1 MPLPR
6 NTITHALIISGTL
19 MLAGCMMVGPDF
31 ARPPVKAVDQYK
43 STAQTEFTE
52 SLGENSNKILDP
64 VEWWKSFND
73 PTLNALLKQA
83 TAQNLTLQ
91 QTALRIY
98 QLQAQL
104 GVSDAALLPSANLS
118 ASYSNARN
126 SAIQEAIN
134 DSNNLVSKNALV
146 QVSWELDFWGK
157 NRRGIQ
163 SSLSSY
169 LSGVAAFYSADVSL
183 TADVANTYINIR
195 NYEELI
201 MVAKTNLA
209 LQKESLRIA
218 GVRFKYGA
226 TSMLDLSQAQ
236 AQYEQT
242 KAQIPALI
250 ANLKKNQHAMS
261 ILLGEPPEYYEKT
274 YGNTKGSL
282 KPPSELGVGMPR
294 DLLRRRP
301 DVLQAEFDAAS
312 KSALIGVSKAQLF
325 PTFTLGGLFGY
336 ATSNYGTLSSAN
348 LFSWGNNSSGVNA
361 GISLPLFYR
370 GAIVDQVRVQ
380 DAIFQQSL
388 LAYQNQVLN
397 AQKEVEDSLITIS
410 TTKSSKEDL
419 TRGVVAAQSAADLA
433 LERYKAGQNDYTTVI
448 TAQQNLLNIQNSL
461 VQTSSNELIGYVGA
475 FKALGGGW
483 TADMSPPKLPDQM
496 VADMTDRT
504 DWGSVLT
511 RAGDPLTVK
520 ASKFLVDAPDP
531 SKPTQTTMPA
541 TLNMPSN
548 TTTPPTQGSAAPWKI
563 Y

>member
-1 MPLPR
+1 MPLFR
-6 NTITHALIISGTL
+6 ITIAYLAVIASTF
-19 MLAGCMMVGPDF
+19 MLAGCLMVGPDYS
-31 ARPPVKAVDQYK
+31 RPPVKAEEQYK
-43 STAQTEFTE
+43 TSKQTEFTE

-73 PTLNALLKQA
+73 PTLNALLKEA
-83 TAQNLTLQ
+83 TSQNLSLQ

-104 GVSDAALLPSANLS
+104 GVSEATLLPSANLS
-118 ASYSNARN
+118 ASYNNNRN
-126 SAIQEAIN
+126 SSIQEAIN

-146 QVSWELDFWGK
+146 QMSWELDFWGK
-157 NRRGIQ
+157 NRRSVQ
-163 SSLSSY
+163 SSLNSY
-169 LSGVAAFYSADVSL
+169 LSGVAAYYSADVSL

-195 NYEELI
+195 NFEELI
-201 MVAKTNLA
+201 AVAKTNLA

-218 GVRFKYGA
+218 GARFKYGA

-242 KAQIPALI
+242 KAQIPGLL

-261 ILLGEPPEYYEKT
+261 ILLGQLPNYYEKT
-274 YGNTKGSL
+274 YGNSKGSL
-282 KPPSELGVGMPR
+282 KPPVELGVGMPI

-312 KSALIGVSKAQLF
+312 KSALIGVNKAQLY
-325 PTFTLGGLFGY
+325 PTFTLSGTFGY
-336 ATSNYGTLSSAN
+336 ATSNYGNLTSPN
-348 LFSWGNNSSGVNA
+348 LFSWGNNSSGVSA
-361 GISLPLFYR
+361 GLYLPLFYR

-397 AQKEVEDSLITIS
+397 AQKEVEDSLVTIS

-419 TRGVVAAQSAADLA
+419 ARGVIAAQSAADLA
-433 LERYKAGQNDYTTVI
+433 LERYKTGQNDYTTVI

-483 TADMSPPKLPDQM
+483 TSDMSPPKLPDQM
-496 VADMTDRT
+496 IADMTDRT
-504 DWGSVLT
+504 DWGSVLNRT
-511 RAGDPLTVK
+511 GDPLTVK
-520 ASKFLVDAPDP
+520 VSKFLVDTPDP
-531 SKPTQTTMPA
+531 SKPAQA
-541 TLNMPSN
+541 IAPSKAN
-548 TTTPPTQGSAAPWKI
+548 TPINTSTKPTQGSTAP
-563 Y
+563 

>member
-1 MPLPR
+1 MPLSR
-6 NTITHALIISGTL
+6 ISTAYL
-19 MLAGCMMVGPDF
+19 AVIVSTFMLAGCLMVGPDYS
-31 ARPPVKAVDQYK
+31 RPPVKAEEQYK
-43 STAQTEFTE
+43 TSTQTEFTE

-73 PTLNALLKQA
+73 PTLNVLLKQA
-83 TAQNLTLQ
+83 TSQNLSLQ

-104 GVSDAALLPSANLS
+104 GVSDATLLPSANLS
-118 ASYSNARN
+118 ASYNNNRN
-126 SAIQEAIN
+126 SSIQEAIN

-146 QVSWELDFWGK
+146 QMSWELDFWGK
-157 NRRGIQ
+157 NRRGVQ
-163 SSLSSY
+163 SSLNSY
-169 LSGVAAFYSADVSL
+169 LSGVAAYYSADVSL

-195 NYEELI
+195 NFEELI
-201 MVAKTNLA
+201 AVAKTNLA

-218 GVRFKYGA
+218 GARFKYGA

-242 KAQIPALI
+242 KAQIPGLL

-261 ILLGEPPEYYEKT
+261 ILLGEPPNYYEKT
-274 YGNTKGSL
+274 YGNTKGRL
-282 KPPSELGVGMPR
+282 KPPVDLGVGMPI

-312 KSALIGVSKAQLF
+312 KSALIGVNKAQLY
-325 PTFTLGGLFGY
+325 PTFTLGGTFGY
-336 ATSNYGTLSSAN
+336 ATSNYGNLTSPN
-348 LFSWGNNSSGVNA
+348 LFSWGNNSSGVTA
-361 GISLPLFYR
+361 GLYLPLFYR

-388 LAYQNQVLN
+388 LSYQNQVLN
-397 AQKEVEDSLITIS
+397 AQKEVEDSLVTIS

-419 TRGVVAAQSAADLA
+419 ARGVIAAQSAADLA
-433 LERYKAGQNDYTTVI
+433 LERYKTGQNDYTTVI

-496 VADMTDRT
+496 IADMTDRT
-504 DWGSVLT
+504 DWGSVLNRT
-511 RAGDPLTVK
+511 GDPLTVK
-520 ASKFLVDAPDP
+520 VSKFLVDTPDP
-531 SKPTQTTMPA
+531 SKATQAIAPSK
-541 TLNMPSN
+541 SN
-548 TTTPPTQGSAAPWKI
+548 TPLNSPTKPTQGSTAP
-563 Y
+563 

>member
-118 ASYSNARN
+118 ASYSNTRN

-218 GVRFKYGA
+218 GARFKYGA

-261 ILLGEPPEYYEKT
+261 ILLGEPPDYYEKT

-325 PTFTLGGLFGY
+325 PTFTLGGIFGY

-361 GISLPLFYR
+361 GLYLPLFYR

-531 SKPTQTTMPA
+531 LKPTQTTVPA
-541 TLNMPSN
+541 TLNTPSN
-548 TTTPPTQGSAAPWKI
+548 TTTPPTQGSAAP
-563 Y
+563 

>member
-118 ASYSNARN
+118 ASFSNTRN

-218 GVRFKYGA
+218 GARFKYGA

-531 SKPTQTTMPA
+531 LKPTQTTVPA
-541 TLNMPSN
+541 TLNTPSN
-548 TTTPPTQGSAAPWKI
+548 TTTPPTQGSAAP
-563 Y
+563 

>member
-1 MPLPR
+1 
-6 NTITHALIISGTL
+6 
-19 MLAGCMMVGPDF
+19 MLAGCLMVGPDYS
-31 ARPPVKAVDQYK
+31 RPPVKAVDQYQ
-43 STAQTEFTE
+43 STTQTEFTE

-83 TAQNLTLQ
+83 TLQNLNLQ

-104 GVSDAALLPSANLS
+104 GVSEGAFLPSANLS
-118 ASYSNARN
+118 ASYSNNRN

-134 DSNNLVSKNALV
+134 DSNNLVSRNALI

-163 SSLSSY
+163 SSLTSY
-169 LSGVAAFYSADVSL
+169 LSGVAAYYSADVSL

-201 MVAKTNLA
+201 TVAKTNLE

-218 GVRFKYGA
+218 GARYKYGA

-242 KAQIPALI
+242 KAQIPGLI
-250 ANLKKNQHAMS
+250 ANLRKNQHAMS
-261 ILLGEPPEYYEKT
+261 ILLGEPPDYYEKT
-274 YGNTKGSL
+274 YGKTKGTL
-282 KPPSELGVGMPR
+282 KPPVELGVGMPR

-312 KSALIGVSKAQLF
+312 KSALIGVNKAQLF
-325 PTFTLGGLFGY
+325 PTFTLGGTFGY
-336 ATSNYGTLSSAN
+336 SNSNYGNLTSAN
-348 LFSWGNNSSGVNA
+348 LFSWGNSSSGVTA
-361 GISLPLFYR
+361 GLYLPLFYR

-388 LAYQNQVLN
+388 LAYQNLVLN

-419 TRGVVAAQSAADLA
+419 SRGVVAAQSAADLA

-448 TAQQNLLNIQNSL
+448 TAQQSLLNIQNSL

-483 TADMSPPKLPDQM
+483 SADMNPPKLPDEM
-496 VADMTDRT
+496 IADMTDRT

-520 ASKFLVDAPDP
+520 AGKFLVDAPDP
-531 SKPTQTTMPA
+531 SKPVQTTVPA
-541 TLNMPSN
+541 KSN
-548 TTTPPTQGSAAPWKI
+548 TPTTTPPTQGSAAP
-563 Y
+563 

>member
-1 MPLPR
+1 MPLFR
-6 NTITHALIISGTL
+6 ISTAYLVAITSTF
-19 MLAGCMMVGPDF
+19 MLAGCLMVGPDYS
-31 ARPPVKAVDQYK
+31 RPPVKAEEQYK
-43 STAQTEFTE
+43 TSTQTEFTE

-73 PTLNALLKQA
+73 PTLNALLKEA
-83 TAQNLTLQ
+83 TSQNLSLQ

-104 GVSDAALLPSANLS
+104 GVSEATLLPSANLS
-118 ASYSNARN
+118 ASYNNNRN
-126 SAIQEAIN
+126 SSIQEAIN

-146 QVSWELDFWGK
+146 QMSWELDFWGK
-157 NRRGIQ
+157 NRRSVQ
-163 SSLSSY
+163 SSLNSY
-169 LSGVAAFYSADVSL
+169 LSGVAAYYSADVSL
-183 TADVANTYINIR
+183 TADMANTYINIR
-195 NYEELI
+195 NFEELI
-201 MVAKTNLA
+201 AVAKTNLA

-218 GVRFKYGA
+218 GARFKYGA

-242 KAQIPALI
+242 KAQIPGLL
-250 ANLKKNQHAMS
+250 ANLKKNQHAIS
-261 ILLGEPPEYYEKT
+261 ILLGQLPNYYEKT

-282 KPPSELGVGMPR
+282 KPPVELGVGMPI

-301 DVLQAEFDAAS
+301 DILQAEFDAAS
-312 KSALIGVSKAQLF
+312 KSALIGVNKAQLY
-325 PTFTLGGLFGY
+325 PTFTLSGTFGY
-336 ATSNYGTLSSAN
+336 ATSNYGNLTSPN
-348 LFSWGNNSSGVNA
+348 LFSWGNNSSGVSA
-361 GISLPLFYR
+361 GLYLPLFYR

-419 TRGVVAAQSAADLA
+419 GRGVIAAQSAADLA
-433 LERYKAGQNDYTTVI
+433 LERYKTGQNDYTTVI

-504 DWGSVLT
+504 DWGSVLNRT
-511 RAGDPLTVK
+511 GDPLTVK
-520 ASKFLVDAPDP
+520 VSKFLVDTPDP
-531 SKPTQTTMPA
+531 SQPTQANAPSK
-541 TLNMPSN
+541 SN
-548 TTTPPTQGSAAPWKI
+548 TPLITPTKPTQGSTAP
-563 Y
+563 

>member
-1 MPLPR
+1 MSSLTPKNLLCYVPLIGSAFLL
-6 NTITHALIISGTL
+6 TA
-19 MLAGCMMVGPDF
+19 CFMVGPDYS
-31 ARPPVKAVDQYK
+31 RPSVKAVDQYRA
-43 STAQTEFTE
+43 STQTEFTE

-64 VEWWKSFND
+64 VEWWQSFND

-83 TAQNLTLQ
+83 TAQNLSLQ

-104 GVSDAALLPSANLS
+104 GVSDAAFLPSANLS
-118 ASYSNARN
+118 ASYSNNRN

-146 QVSWELDFWGK
+146 QLNWELDFWGK
-157 NRRGIQ
+157 ARRGIE

-169 LSGVAAFYSADVSL
+169 LSGVAAYYSADVSL

-201 MVAKTNLA
+201 EVARTNLE

-218 GVRFKYGA
+218 SARFKYGA

-236 AQYEQT
+236 SQYEQT
-242 KAQIPALI
+242 KAQIPGLI
-250 ANLKKNQHAMS
+250 ANLRKAQHAMS

-282 KPPSELGVGMPR
+282 RPPNELGIGMPR

-301 DVLQAEFDAAS
+301 DVLQAEFNAAS
-312 KSALIGVSKAQLF
+312 QSALIGVNKSQLF
-325 PTFTLGGLFGY
+325 PSFTLGGTFGY
-336 ATSNYGTLSSAN
+336 STSNYGNLTSAN
-348 LFSWGNNSSGVNA
+348 LFSWGNNSSGVSV
-361 GISLPLFYR
+361 GLYLPLFYR

-380 DAIFQQSL
+380 DSVFQQSL

-397 AQKEVEDSLITIS
+397 AQKEVEDALVTIS

-419 TRGVVAAQSAADLA
+419 GRGVIAAKSAADLS
-433 LERYKAGQNDYTTVI
+433 LERYKTGQNDYTTVI
-448 TAQQNLLNIQNSL
+448 TAQQSLLSMQNSL
-461 VQTSSNELIGYVGA
+461 VQTKSSELIGYVGA

-483 TADMSPPKLPDQM
+483 SADMSPPKLPDTM
-496 VADMTDRT
+496 VADMADRT

-511 RAGDPLTVK
+511 RSGDPLTVK
-520 ASKFLVDAPDP
+520 ASRLVVDAPDP
-531 SKPTQTTMPA
+531 SKPIKTPIPIPLTT
-541 TLNMPSN
+541 
-548 TTTPPTQGSAAPWKI
+548 PTQGSAAP
-563 Y
+563 

>member
-1 MPLPR
+1 MPLYR
-6 NTITHALIISGTL
+6 NSAAYLLVIVSTL
-19 MLAGCMMVGPDF
+19 MLAGCIMVGPDYS
-31 ARPPVKAVDQYK
+31 RPPVKTVEQYK
-43 STAQTEFTE
+43 TSAQSEFTE

-64 VEWWKSFND
+64 VDWWKSFND

-104 GVSDAALLPSANLS
+104 GVSDATLLPSANLS
-118 ASYSNARN
+118 ASYNNNRN

-134 DSNNLVSKNALV
+134 DANNLVSKNALV
-146 QVSWELDFWGK
+146 QMSWELDFWGK

-169 LSGVAAFYSADVSL
+169 LSGVAAYYSADVSL
-183 TADVANTYINIR
+183 TADVASTYINIR

-201 MVAKTNLA
+201 AVAKTNLA

-218 GVRFKYGA
+218 GARFKYGA

-242 KAQIPALI
+242 KAQIPSLV

-261 ILLGEPPEYYEKT
+261 ILLGEPPNYYEKT

-282 KPPSELGVGMPR
+282 KAPTELGIGMPR

-325 PTFTLGGLFGY
+325 PTFTLSGMFGY
-336 ATSNYGTLSSAN
+336 STSNYGSLTSPN
-348 LFSWGNNSSGVNA
+348 LFSWGNNSSGVSA
-361 GISLPLFYR
+361 GLYLPLFYR

-388 LAYQNQVLN
+388 LTYQNQVLN

-419 TRGVVAAQSAADLA
+419 GRGVIAAQSAADLA
-433 LERYKAGQNDYTTVI
+433 LERYKTGQSDYTTVI

-483 TADMSPPKLPDQM
+483 TADMSPPQLPDQM
-496 VADMTDRT
+496 IADMADRT

-520 ASKFLVDAPDP
+520 VSKFLVNAPDP
-531 SKPTQTTMPA
+531 SEPAKTTVPA
-541 TLNMPSN
+541 KLTTPSN
-548 TTTPPTQGSAAPWKI
+548 TPTPPTQGSAAP
-563 Y
+563 

>member
-6 NTITHALIISGTL
+6 NTTAYALTIASIWA
-19 MLAGCMMVGPDF
+19 LAGCMMVGPDYS
-31 ARPPVKAVDQYK
+31 RPPVKTIDQYK
-43 STAQTEFTE
+43 SSTQTEFTE

-64 VEWWKSFND
+64 VEWWQSFND
-73 PTLNALLKQA
+73 PTLNTLLKQA

-104 GVSDAALLPSANLS
+104 GVSDAALLPSLNLS
-118 ASYSNARN
+118 ASYSNTRN

-146 QVSWELDFWGK
+146 QMSWELDFWGK

-195 NYEELI
+195 NYEDLI
-201 MVAKTNLA
+201 EVAKTNLA

-218 GVRFKYGA
+218 GARFKYGA

-242 KAQIPALI
+242 KAQIPGLV

-282 KPPSELGVGMPR
+282 KPPTALGIGMPR

-325 PTFTLGGLFGY
+325 PTFTLGGIFGY

-348 LFSWGNNSSGVNA
+348 LFSWGNNSTGVNA

-419 TRGVVAAQSAADLA
+419 SRGVIAAQSAADLA

-496 VADMTDRT
+496 IADMTDRT

-520 ASKFLVDAPDP
+520 ASKFLVDTPDP
-531 SKPTQTTMPA
+531 AKSA
-541 TLNMPSN
+541 TPSVAP
-548 TTTPPTQGSAAPWKI
+548 TTTPSNITTPPSQGSTAP
-563 Y
+563 

>member
-6 NTITHALIISGTL
+6 NALSYTL
-19 MLAGCMMVGPDF
+19 VATSTLILAGCIMVGPDY
-31 ARPPVKAVDQYK
+31 ARPPVKAADQFK
-43 STAQTEFTE
+43 SSTQTEFTE

-64 VEWWKSFND
+64 VEWWQSFND
-73 PTLNALLKQA
+73 PTLNTLLKQA

-91 QTALRIY
+91 QTAIRIY

-118 ASYSNARN
+118 ASYSNTRN
-126 SAIQEAIN
+126 SAIQEAIS

-157 NRRGIQ
+157 NRRGVQ
-163 SSLSSY
+163 SSLTSY
-169 LSGVAAFYSADVSL
+169 MSGVAAYYSADVSL

-195 NYEELI
+195 NYEQLI
-201 MVAKTNLA
+201 EVAKTNLA

-218 GVRFKYGA
+218 GARFKYGA

-242 KAQIPALI
+242 KAQIPGLI
-250 ANLKKNQHAMS
+250 ANLRKNQHAMS

-274 YGNTKGSL
+274 YGKTKGTL
-282 KPPSELGVGMPR
+282 KPPTALGIGMPR

-380 DAIFQQSL
+380 DAVFQQSL

-419 TRGVVAAQSAADLA
+419 SRGVIAAQSAADLA

-448 TAQQNLLNIQNSL
+448 TAQQSLLSIQNAL
-461 VQTSSNELIGYVGA
+461 VETSSNELIGYVGA

-483 TADMSPPKLPDQM
+483 TADMVPPKLPDQM
-496 VADMTDRT
+496 IADMTDRT

-511 RAGDPLTVK
+511 RTGDPLTVK
-520 ASKFLVDAPDP
+520 VGKFLVDSPDP
-531 SKPTQTTMPA
+531 STPTQAIPPA
-541 TLNMPSN
+541 KSDTPN
-548 TTTPPTQGSAAPWKI
+548 TTISPTQGSAAP
-563 Y
+563 

>member
-6 NTITHALIISGTL
+6 NTTAYALTTASIL
-19 MLAGCMMVGPDF
+19 MLAGCMMVGPDYS
-31 ARPPVKAVDQYK
+31 RPPVKAVDQYK
-43 STAQTEFTE
+43 SSTQTEFTE

-64 VEWWKSFND
+64 VEWWQSFND

-104 GVSDAALLPSANLS
+104 GVSDAALLPSLNLS
-118 ASYSNARN
+118 ASYSNTRN

-146 QVSWELDFWGK
+146 QMSWELDFWGK

-163 SSLSSY
+163 SSLTSY
-169 LSGVAAFYSADVSL
+169 LSGVAAYYSADVSL

-201 MVAKTNLA
+201 AVAKTNLA

-218 GVRFKYGA
+218 GARFKYGA

-242 KAQIPALI
+242 KAQIPGLV

-282 KPPSELGVGMPR
+282 KPPVELGVGMPR

-325 PTFTLGGLFGY
+325 PTFTLGGIFGY

-348 LFSWGNNSSGVNA
+348 LFSWGNNSTGVNA

-370 GAIVDQVRVQ
+370 GAIVDQIRVQ

-419 TRGVVAAQSAADLA
+419 SRGVIAAQSAADLA

-483 TADMSPPKLPDQM
+483 TADMSAPKLPDQM
-496 VADMTDRT
+496 IADMTDRT

-511 RAGDPLTVK
+511 RTGDPLTVK
-520 ASKFLVDAPDP
+520 VSKFLVDAPDP
-531 SKPTQTTMPA
+531 AKSTTPPTT
-541 TLNMPSN
+541 PSN
-548 TTTPPTQGSAAPWKI
+548 TPSNTSTPPTQGSAAP
-563 Y
+563 

>member
-1 MPLPR
+1 MPLHR
-6 NTITHALIISGTL
+6 NIISHALIISGAL
-19 MLAGCMMVGPDF
+19 ILAGCTMVGPDF

-118 ASYSNARN
+118 ASYSNTRN

-218 GVRFKYGA
+218 GARFKYGA

-261 ILLGEPPEYYEKT
+261 ILLGEPPDYYEKT

-282 KPPSELGVGMPR
+282 KPPSVLGVGMPR

-325 PTFTLGGLFGY
+325 PTFTLGGIFGF

-483 TADMSPPKLPDQM
+483 TADMTPPKLPDQM

-511 RAGDPLTVK
+511 RTGDPLTVK

-531 SKPTQTTMPA
+531 LKPTQTTVPA
-541 TLNMPSN
+541 TLNTPSN
-548 TTTPPTQGSAAPWKI
+548 TTTPPTQGSAAP
-563 Y
+563 

>member
-1 MPLPR
+1 MPLFR
-6 NTITHALIISGTL
+6 TSTIYISAIASTL
-19 MLAGCMMVGPDF
+19 MLAGCFIVGPDF
-31 ARPPVKAVDQYK
+31 TRPTVKAVDQYK
-43 STAQTEFTE
+43 SSSQTEFTE

-83 TAQNLTLQ
+83 TSQNLSLQ

-104 GVSDAALLPSANLS
+104 GVSDATLLPSANLS
-118 ASYSNARN
+118 ASYNNNRN

-134 DSNNLVSKNALV
+134 DSNNLITRNALV
-146 QVSWELDFWGK
+146 QMSWELDFWGK
-157 NRRGIQ
+157 NRRGVQ
-163 SSLSSY
+163 SSLNSY
-169 LSGVAAFYSADVSL
+169 LSGVAAYYSADVSL

-201 MVAKTNLA
+201 TVAKTNLA

-218 GVRFKYGA
+218 GARFKYGA

-242 KAQIPALI
+242 KAQIPGLL

-261 ILLGEPPEYYEKT
+261 ILLGEPPNYYEKT

-282 KPPSELGVGMPR
+282 KPPVELGVGMPT

-312 KSALIGVSKAQLF
+312 KSALIGVNKAQLY
-325 PTFTLGGLFGY
+325 PTFTLSGTFGY
-336 ATSNYGTLSSAN
+336 SNSNYGNLTSPN
-348 LFSWGNNSSGVNA
+348 LFSWGNNSSGVSA
-361 GISLPLFYR
+361 GLYLPLFYR

-419 TRGVVAAQSAADLA
+419 GRGVIAAQSAADLA
-433 LERYKAGQNDYTTVI
+433 LERYKTGQNDYTTVI

-496 VADMTDRT
+496 IADMTDRT

-511 RAGDPLTVK
+511 RTGDPLTVK
-520 ASKFLVDAPDP
+520 VSKFLVDTPDP
-531 SKPTQTTMPA
+531 SKPTQAIAPSKSNT
-541 TLNMPSN
+541 PSN
-548 TTTPPTQGSAAPWKI
+548 TSTKPTQGSTAP
-563 Y
+563 

>member
-1 MPLPR
+1 MPLHR
-6 NTITHALIISGTL
+6 NIISHALIISGAL
-19 MLAGCMMVGPDF
+19 ILAGCTMVGPDF

-118 ASYSNARN
+118 ASYSNTRN

-218 GVRFKYGA
+218 GARFKYGA

-496 VADMTDRT
+496 IADMTDRT

-511 RAGDPLTVK
+511 RTGDPLTVK

-531 SKPTQTTMPA
+531 LKPTQTTVPA
-541 TLNMPSN
+541 TLNTPSN
-548 TTTPPTQGSAAPWKI
+548 TTTPPTQGSAAP
-563 Y
+563 

>member
-118 ASYSNARN
+118 ASYSNNRN

-218 GVRFKYGA
+218 GARFKYGA

-261 ILLGEPPEYYEKT
+261 ILLGESPEYYEKT

-419 TRGVVAAQSAADLA
+419 TRGVIAAQSAADLA

-483 TADMSPPKLPDQM
+483 TADMTPPKLPDQM

-511 RAGDPLTVK
+511 RTGDPLTVK
-520 ASKFLVDAPDP
+520 ASKFLVDAPDS
-531 SKPTQTTMPA
+531 SKPTQTTVPA
-541 TLNMPSN
+541 TLNTPSN
-548 TTTPPTQGSAAPWKI
+548 TTTPPTQGSAAP
-563 Y
+563 